1 VPQKIVAQ
9 RHDKDKEIQ
18 MEVAVQMIQAVCVGG
33 LMRHRQ
39 RRAKLEAQKRLRRA
53 VALTRSQ
60 TSFLGGNARDRVNL
74 KLRADLAPL
83 QDENAKEKNLW
94 IFTESPDTG
103 PLKMMLCKIAK
114 YELATGSKLAN
125 IAYEQ
130 VHVTRV

>member
-9 RHDKDKEIQ
+9 RHEKDKEIQ
-18 MEVAVQMIQAVCVGG
+18 MEVAVQMIQAVCIGG
-33 LMRHRQ
+33 LVRHRI

-53 VALTRSQ
+53 AVLTRGG
-60 TSFLGGNARDRVNL
+60 TSFLGGNACDRVNL
-74 KLRADLAPL
+74 RRRADLAAL

-94 IFTESPDTG
+94 IFMESLDTG

-114 YELATGSKLAN
+114 YELATGRQLAN

-130 VHVTRV
+130 VRVTRV